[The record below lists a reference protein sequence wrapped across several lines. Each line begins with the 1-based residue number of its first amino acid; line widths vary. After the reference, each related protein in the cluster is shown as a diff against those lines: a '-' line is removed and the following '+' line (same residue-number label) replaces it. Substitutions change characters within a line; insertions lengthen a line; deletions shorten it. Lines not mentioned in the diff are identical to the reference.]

1 MRRTLAMIAVVV
13 LAPASSIG
21 QDRTFAPDGLNPLNA
36 QADYPITG
44 GRPLLF
50 CGDKFIALLLVRLFN
65 TKEGDHLDF
74 GPALRAFRKS
84 EITDVTVF
92 PDWNTR
98 VSFMKGALGLGIFDA
113 DTLTDTRAILECLN

>member
-21 QDRTFAPDGLNPLNA
+21 QDGTFAPDGLNPLNA
-36 QADYPITG
+36 EADYPIPG

-74 GPALRAFRKS
+74 GPDSRAFRKS
-84 EITDVTVF
+84 GTTDVTAF
-92 PDWNTR
+92 PDSNTR
-98 VSFMKGALGLGIFDA
+98 VSFKDGALGLGVFDA
-113 DTLTDTRAILECLN
+113 VTLTDTRAILECLN